1 MKKVLFVLL
10 AIVAMAGTT
19 VDAKSVSKTPV
30 GCWSFVNELDPKTYS
45 REGEEQ
51 DTLLTY
57 YRTDYDSL
65 VLCPK
70 GVGKLEYRIRRKYVY
85 TTEDGYEKVK
95 ETVDEYCIHFTW
107 RYKKGD
113 VQILSCSPDIS
124 CTYVERTTDNR
135 GTKYP
140 SHFNNNVDEEVVQY
154 MIDLLPQLGLEY
166 NPANGHLYSHG
177 YQDFFRLGKG
187 KPSIFSTKVTTI

>member
-1 MKKVLFVLL
+1 MKKLLLVLL
-10 AIVAMAGTT
+10 AIVAMTGTS
-19 VDAKSVSKTPV
+19 VEAKSVTKTPV
-30 GCWSFVNELDPKTYS
+30 GCWSFVNEMEPKTYS

-70 GVGKLEYRIRRKYVY
+70 GLGLLEYRVRRQYVY

-95 ETVDEYCIHFTW
+95 ETVDEYCIRFQW
-107 RYKKGD
+107 KFIQGE
-113 VQILSCSPDIS
+113 VQILSYFPDVS
-124 CTYVERTTDNR
+124 CTYVERISDNR
-135 GTKYP
+135 ETKYP
-140 SHFNNNVDEEVVQY
+140 SHFNNNIDEEAVQF

-166 NPANGHLYSHG
+166 NSTNGHLYSHG
-177 YQDFFRLGKG
+177 YKGFFCLCKG
-187 KPSIFSTKVTTI
+187 KPTLFSTKVTTI